1 MQSQRREV
9 RADNNEYEREHQSL
23 AKQTKRVVILRNDH
37 ILAFCVVR
45 IHAHILKL
53 FQCSTNAL
61 PSFSTFHT
69 SLHVHD

>member
-23 AKQTKRVVILRNDH
+23 AKQIKRVVILRNGH

-45 IHAHILKL
+45 IHTHIFKL
-53 FQCSTNAL
+53 FQCSTHAL
-61 PSFSTFHT
+61 LSFSTFHT
-69 SLHVHD
+69 SMHMHD